1 MRTLFKAIVAMA
13 ALAAPFYANAIP
25 MTWNYSGVCT
35 SGDCSVVPTITG
47 TLVGDPTTLG
57 GNQDLTEL
65 LLIGE
70 LISYNFT
77 IGGYHFSGSDA
88 LGNYRL
94 DGSGNI
100 VDGSMSFGSLGLH
113 LTIGD
118 VSDAKW
124 SFDNCVF
131 IFCGVEASGS
141 GSYRRATSVTE
152 PTTLSLLG
160 LGLLAF
166 GLARRRRV

>member
-1 MRTLFKAIVAMA
+1 MRTLFKAIVATA

-47 TLVGDPTTLG
+47 TLVGDPTLLG
-57 GNQDLTEL
+57 GNQDLTEF

-77 IGGYHFSGSDA
+77 IGGYQFSGSDA

-100 VDGSMSFGSLGLH
+100 V
-113 LTIGD
+113 
-118 VSDAKW
+118 
-124 SFDNCVF
+124 
-131 IFCGVEASGS
+131 
-141 GSYRRATSVTE
+141 
-152 PTTLSLLG
+152 
-160 LGLLAF
+160 
-166 GLARRRRV
+166 